1 MNILLIIKIV
11 KYAGAII
18 AGLAIAW
25 AVYAGIIRP
34 VTKPNPSTT
43 QSGENIYNYYNTPR
57 ISFGC
62 ARWSIYG
69 KEKDISSPNSIN
81 TGSNTV
87 SDGGVGKTLP

>member
-1 MNILLIIKIV
+1 MNIALILKIV
-11 KYAGAII
+11 KYAGAVL

-34 VTKPNPSTT
+34 VTKPNPTTT

-62 ARWSIYG
+62 ARFEVKNG
-69 KEKDISSPNSIN
+69 KPIN
-81 TGSNTV
+81 NPV
-87 SDGGVGKTLP
+87 SDDSK